1 MATDSLDASS
11 VDAYLDRIGVDP
23 DGVTDPDYETLA
35 RLQAAHVQHVP
46 FENLAIVGH
55 PHRDPRDAD
64 PEGTT
69 AASDADA
76 ASRSFLGDGV
86 ALDVDALYEKLVERH
101 RGGYCFE
108 LNGLFHALLAALGYD
123 VDRVA
128 ARVVGRDGDARP
140 PANHH
145 ANVVHLHR
153 PFVVDVGTG
162 APQLRQPVPLD
173 GTEVTDDAGV
183 AWRIVDSDRVDADH
197 ETQYR
202 EPHERDWTTR
212 YVFDTTPRDLSYFDA
227 TNDYLQTSPDS
238 PFSTAPT
245 LAIATP
251 DGYRKLDVDTHTL
264 VTFHDADDGTSPG
277 PDAVGSDDRTR
288 VEKRTRERPVP
299 PEDWDVVL
307 DATFGI
313 DLQN

>member
-1 MATDSLDASS
+1 MTDRDRPDAID
-11 VDAYLDRIGVDP
+11 VDAYLDRIDADVDSLP
-23 DGVTDPDYETLA
+23 DPDYETLS

-55 PHRDPRDAD
+55 PHREDDRTGDAD
-64 PEGTT
+64 DGTV
-69 AASDADA
+69 
-76 ASRSFLGDGV
+76 LGDGV
-86 ALDVDALYEKLVERH
+86 ALDTDALFEKIVERE

-108 LNGLFHALLAALGYD
+108 LNGLFHALLASLGYD

-162 APQLRQPVPLD
+162 TPQLRQPVPLD

-183 AWRIVDSDRVDADH
+183 AWRVVDSDRVDAEY

-202 EPHERDWTTR
+202 EPHQRDWTTR

-227 TNDYLQTSPDS
+227 TNDYLQTSPES
-238 PFSTAPT
+238 PFATAPT

-251 DGYRKLDVDTHTL
+251 DGYRRLDANTHTL

-277 PDAVGSDDRTR
+277 PDSVGRDDRTR
-288 VEKRTRERPVP
+288 IEKRTRERPVP
-299 PEDWDVVL
+299 PGDWALV
-307 DATFGI
+307 AASTFGV
-313 DLQN
+313 DVE

>member
-1 MATDSLDASS
+1 MTGSDSLDGLD
-11 VDAYLDRIGVDP
+11 VDAYLDRIGVDVDSVP
-23 DGVTDPDYETLA
+23 EPDYETLS

-55 PHRDPRDAD
+55 PHR
-64 PEGTT
+64 
-69 AASDADA
+69 ADA
-76 ASRSFLGDGV
+76 TSGDD
-86 ALDVDALYEKLVERH
+86 ANPVDALATGVVLDTDAIFEKIVERE

-108 LNGLFHALLAALGYD
+108 LNGLFHSLLAELGYD

-153 PFVVDVGTG
+153 PFVVDVGMGT
-162 APQLRQPVPLD
+162 PQMRQPTPLD

-183 AWRIVDSDRVDADH
+183 TWRVVESDRDDADY

-202 EPHERDWTTR
+202 EPHERDWQTR
-212 YVFDTTPRDLSYFDA
+212 YVFDTTPRTLSYFDA

-238 PFSTAPT
+238 PFTAGPT
-245 LAIATP
+245 LSIATP
-251 DGYRKLDVDTHTL
+251 DGYRKLDADTHTL

-277 PDAVGSDDRTR
+277 PDAVGRDDRTR
-288 VEKRTRERPVP
+288 IEKRTRERPVP
-299 PEDWDVVL
+299 PTDWDVVL
-307 DATFGI
+307 ESTFGI
-313 DLQN
+313 TLDT